1 METKLKKLVLEGFY
15 HEAEN
20 LMLTIPLNAQ
30 RDIIMDLAYDTESIA
45 IYGFLRY
52 MLEKNKTKYLLEMTI
67 DVMINP
73 LCFVEGA
80 YEVALFHTRELL
92 KIDFSVETME
102 KVIFFHDIPEKLVE
116 EKEAEAVAREI
127 IKIDVDPIS
136 LEKPTREDEDS
147 CVADFIKDESNMS
160 PEEYAINELLK
171 DEISEVLLTLTER
184 EEQVLRL
191 RFGLEDGTC
200 RTLEEVGNLFGVTR
214 ERIRQIEA
222 KALRK
227 LRHPSRSRKLKD
239 YLND

>member
-80 YEVALFHTRELL
+80 YEVALFHTR
-92 KIDFSVETME
+92 
-102 KVIFFHDIPEKLVE
+102 
-116 EKEAEAVAREI
+116 I
-127 IKIDVDPIS
+127 IKNRFFCRNYGKS
-136 LEKPTREDEDS
+136 
-147 CVADFIKDESNMS
+147 DF
-160 PEEYAINELLK
+160 
-171 DEISEVLLTLTER
+171 
-184 EEQVLRL
+184 
-191 RFGLEDGTC
+191 F
-200 RTLEEVGNLFGVTR
+200 
-214 ERIRQIEA
+214 
-222 KALRK
+222 
-227 LRHPSRSRKLKD
+227 SRYSRKTG
-239 YLND
+239 

>member
-20 LMLTIPLNAQ
+20 VMLTIPLNAQ
-30 RDIIMDLAYDTESIA
+30 RDIIMNLAYDTECIA
-45 IYGFLRY
+45 LYGFLRY

-116 EKEAEAVAREI
+116 E
-127 IKIDVDPIS
+127 
-136 LEKPTREDEDS
+136 
-147 CVADFIKDESNMS
+147 
-160 PEEYAINELLK
+160 
-171 DEISEVLLTLTER
+171 
-184 EEQVLRL
+184 
-191 RFGLEDGTC
+191 
-200 RTLEEVGNLFGVTR
+200 
-214 ERIRQIEA
+214 
-222 KALRK
+222 
-227 LRHPSRSRKLKD
+227 
-239 YLND
+239 

>member
-102 KVIFFHDIPEKLVE
+102 KVIFFTIFQK
-116 EKEAEAVAREI
+116 
-127 IKIDVDPIS
+127 
-136 LEKPTREDEDS
+136 
-147 CVADFIKDESNMS
+147 NW
-160 PEEYAINELLK
+160 
-171 DEISEVLLTLTER
+171 
-184 EEQVLRL
+184 
-191 RFGLEDGTC
+191 
-200 RTLEEVGNLFGVTR
+200 
-214 ERIRQIEA
+214 
-222 KALRK
+222 LRK
-227 LRHPSRSRKLKD
+227 KKQKQWQEK
-239 YLND
+239 

>member
-1 METKLKKLVLEGFY
+1 MGGNIMETKLKKLVLEGFY

-20 LMLTIPLNAQ
+20 VMLTIPLNAQ
-30 RDIIMDLAYDTESIA
+30 RDIIMNLAYDTESIA

-127 IKIDVDPIS
+127 IKIEPDN
-136 LEKPTREDEDS
+136 
-147 CVADFIKDESNMS
+147 CVANRI
-160 PEEYAINELLK
+160 LK
-171 DEISEVLLTLTER
+171 
-184 EEQVLRL
+184 
-191 RFGLEDGTC
+191 
-200 RTLEEVGNLFGVTR
+200 N
-214 ERIRQIEA
+214 
-222 KALRK
+222 KK
-227 LRHPSRSRKLKD
+227 
-239 YLND
+239 

>member
-116 EKEAEAVAREI
+116 EKEAEEVAREI
-127 IKIDVDPIS
+127 IKIEPDN
-136 LEKPTREDEDS
+136 
-147 CVADFIKDESNMS
+147 CVANRI
-160 PEEYAINELLK
+160 LK
-171 DEISEVLLTLTER
+171 
-184 EEQVLRL
+184 
-191 RFGLEDGTC
+191 
-200 RTLEEVGNLFGVTR
+200 N
-214 ERIRQIEA
+214 
-222 KALRK
+222 KK
-227 LRHPSRSRKLKD
+227 
-239 YLND
+239 

>member
-20 LMLTIPLNAQ
+20 VMLTIPLNAQ
-30 RDIIMDLAYDTESIA
+30 RDIIMNLAYDTESIA

-52 MLEKNKTKYLLEMTI
+52 MLEKNKTKYLVAILLMLKIKIEMTI

-127 IKIDVDPIS
+127 IKIEPDN
-136 LEKPTREDEDS
+136 
-147 CVADFIKDESNMS
+147 CVANRI
-160 PEEYAINELLK
+160 LK
-171 DEISEVLLTLTER
+171 
-184 EEQVLRL
+184 
-191 RFGLEDGTC
+191 
-200 RTLEEVGNLFGVTR
+200 N
-214 ERIRQIEA
+214 
-222 KALRK
+222 KK
-227 LRHPSRSRKLKD
+227 
-239 YLND
+239 

>member
-80 YEVALFHTRELL
+80 Y
-92 KIDFSVETME
+92 DN
-102 KVIFFHDIPEKLVE
+102 
-116 EKEAEAVAREI
+116 
-127 IKIDVDPIS
+127 IKITTP
-136 LEKPTREDEDS
+136 EDIILCE
-147 CVADFIKDESNMS
+147 CLMQNKHV
-160 PEEYAINELLK
+160 
-171 DEISEVLLTLTER
+171 
-184 EEQVLRL
+184 
-191 RFGLEDGTC
+191 
-200 RTLEEVGNLFGVTR
+200 
-214 ERIRQIEA
+214 
-222 KALRK
+222 
-227 LRHPSRSRKLKD
+227 
-239 YLND
+239 

>member
-20 LMLTIPLNAQ
+20 VMLTIPLNAQ
-30 RDIIMDLAYDTESIA
+30 RDIIMNLAYDTESIA

-52 MLEKNKTKYLLEMTI
+52 MLEKNKTKYSLYAQYAIVYTKYLLEMTI

-127 IKIDVDPIS
+127 IKIEPDN
-136 LEKPTREDEDS
+136 
-147 CVADFIKDESNMS
+147 CVANRI
-160 PEEYAINELLK
+160 LK
-171 DEISEVLLTLTER
+171 
-184 EEQVLRL
+184 
-191 RFGLEDGTC
+191 
-200 RTLEEVGNLFGVTR
+200 N
-214 ERIRQIEA
+214 
-222 KALRK
+222 KK
-227 LRHPSRSRKLKD
+227 
-239 YLND
+239 

>member
-67 DVMINP
+67 D
-73 LCFVEGA
+73 
-80 YEVALFHTRELL
+80 
-92 KIDFSVETME
+92 FSVETME

-127 IKIDVDPIS
+127 IKIEPDN
-136 LEKPTREDEDS
+136 
-147 CVADFIKDESNMS
+147 CVANRI
-160 PEEYAINELLK
+160 LK
-171 DEISEVLLTLTER
+171 
-184 EEQVLRL
+184 
-191 RFGLEDGTC
+191 
-200 RTLEEVGNLFGVTR
+200 N
-214 ERIRQIEA
+214 
-222 KALRK
+222 KK
-227 LRHPSRSRKLKD
+227 
-239 YLND
+239 